1 MASRVGK
8 GCCLQL
14 GAPRRGDRACLFSR
28 SAKSAASLVAP
39 WRRLLRIVESLANEQ
54 LTELA
59 ELREGW
65 EDALAETVGIITIGN
80 NAANRKSQSDGAS

>member
-1 MASRVGK
+1 
-8 GCCLQL
+8 
-14 GAPRRGDRACLFSR
+14 
-28 SAKSAASLVAP
+28 
-39 WRRLLRIVESLANEQ
+39 VESLANEQ